1 MLESNWNTGQ
11 NQLQKFRA
19 NPWFIFIKMTFSRIC
34 QHKFYFDKKKKIGVS
49 LVYVCFRREKKK
61 RREGGFLTKFA
72 NDVDVTNRPRAEA
85 SIAANCRAVS
95 RLSVLSSNKNG
106 ANLTEET
113 RVQLHLTYE
122 TQVKNTK
129 PCNNS
134 IQTRNPN
141 YCVYLQAYNHLFN
154 WLDHVKQMINVFSDH
169 QLQQINRKKDPDLP
183 KDKKKG
189 LLTSRKSICPL
200 LPTDIFPLK
209 LLLVP
214 SFPPLTPTS

>member
-1 MLESNWNTGQ
+1 MLESNWNTGP

-34 QHKFYFDKKKKIGVS
+34 QHKFYFEKKNWGKFGLRLLSKG
-49 LVYVCFRREKKK
+49 KKK
-61 RREGGFLTKFA
+61 RRQGGLLTKFA

-85 SIAANCRAVS
+85 SIAANCQAVS
-95 RLSVLSSNKNG
+95 RLSILSSNKNSS
-106 ANLTEET
+106 NFTEET

-122 TQVKNTK
+122 IQVKNTK

-134 IQTRNPN
+134 IQTCNPN
-141 YCVYLQAYNHLFN
+141 YCVFLQAYNHLFN

-183 KDKKKG
+183 KDKKG